1 MKYIIYE
8 LSNNITMLLRS
19 GVVTLPPN
27 PFLKLIDPYTK
38 LISSHNIKKVL
49 WSFNNKKTQNISKSD
64 LYEYFVYFFQAIS
77 CRPDFQT
84 LQINPETFAKN
95 TIEQCFSDLDSD
107 DNENIDY
114 NAILNWLI
122 Q

>member
-1 MKYIIYE
+1 
-8 LSNNITMLLRS
+8 MLLRS
-19 GVVTLPPN
+19 GLVTLPPN

-49 WSFNNKKTQNISKSD
+49 WSFTNKKTQNISKSD
-64 LYEYFVYFFQAIS
+64 LYVYFVYFFQAIS

-95 TIEQCFSDLDSD
+95 TIEQCFLDLDSY
-107 DNENIDY
+107 DNEKINY
-114 NAILNWLI
+114 NAILNWVL